1 LIIWLRIVHMIS
13 KKSGLAKGKNSRNK
27 LKKEDVKALTKEQ
40 LKNLKE
46 KMLISILRGSMACN
60 GVYFNRYKNFK
71 GKDKLLCL
79 KQL

>member
-1 LIIWLRIVHMIS
+1 MIS
-13 KKSGLAKGKNSRNK
+13 KKSGLVKGKNSRNK

-40 LKNLKE
+40 LKSLKE
-46 KMLISILRGSMACN
+46 KMLMSILQGSMACN

-71 GKDKLLCL
+71 RKDLKLCL

>member
-1 LIIWLRIVHMIS
+1 MIS
-13 KKSGLAKGKNSRNK
+13 KKSGLAKVKNLRNK
-27 LKKEDVKALTKEQ
+27 LKKDTIKALTKEQ
-40 LKNLKE
+40 LKDLKE

-71 GKDKLLCL
+71 RKDFKLCL

>member
-1 LIIWLRIVHMIS
+1 MIS

-40 LKNLKE
+40 LKSLKE
-46 KMLISILRGSMACN
+46 KMLISILEGSMACN

-79 KQL
+79 QSIK

>member
-1 LIIWLRIVHMIS
+1 MIS

-40 LKNLKE
+40 LKSLKE

-60 GVYFNRYKNFK
+60 GVYFNRYKNLK
-71 GKDKLLCL
+71 RKDQILCL
-79 KQL
+79 ERKI

>member
-1 LIIWLRIVHMIS
+1 MIL

-40 LKNLKE
+40 LKDLEE

-79 KQL
+79 KQS

>member
-1 LIIWLRIVHMIS
+1 MIL

-40 LKNLKE
+40 LKDLKE

-60 GVYFNRYKNFK
+60 GVYFNRYRNFK
-71 GKDKLLCL
+71 RDKIKCL
-79 KQL
+79 KQLSQ

>member
-1 LIIWLRIVHMIS
+1 MIS

-40 LKNLKE
+40 LKDLKE

-71 GKDKLLCL
+71 GKDEIKCL
-79 KQL
+79 KLMTQ

>member
-1 LIIWLRIVHMIS
+1 MIS

>member
-1 LIIWLRIVHMIS
+1 MIL

-27 LKKEDVKALTKEQ
+27 LKKEDIKPLTKEQ

-71 GKDKLLCL
+71 GKDQTLCKEL
-79 KQL
+79 TQF

>member
-1 LIIWLRIVHMIS
+1 MIS

-40 LKNLKE
+40 LKSLKE

-60 GVYFNRYKNFK
+60 GVYFNRYKNYK
-71 GKDKLLCL
+71 RKDKLLCL
-79 KQL
+79 QSIK

>member
-1 LIIWLRIVHMIS
+1 MIS

-27 LKKEDVKALTKEQ
+27 LKKEDIKPLTEEQ
-40 LKNLKE
+40 LESLKK

-71 GKDKLLCL
+71 RKDQILCL

>member
-1 LIIWLRIVHMIS
+1 MIS
-13 KKSGLAKGKNSRNK
+13 KKSGLERGKNLRNK
-27 LKKEDVKALTKEQ
+27 LKKEDIKPLTKQQ
-40 LKNLKE
+40 LEDLKE
-46 KMLISILRGSMACN
+46 KMLISILKGSMACN